1 MIHAYDKSYLSAA
14 QKNLA
19 RMLDYLVNDLHY
31 PLETAW
37 QWFVTSELSARFEQG
52 DCSVLVG
59 LSGVE
64 LARAVLEQAGEAAPM
79 QKTSYAYD
87 RSPEYWTGWALAYYQ
102 WLTSL
107 RFAEIEQAVSITKV
121 RLLYT
126 PYHEMDVRQ
135 FADKMNELYRA
146 AKPETNLK
154 AMRTLAGFLIT
165 ENRFAECKN
174 AIVKLCSRATLSN
187 CQFIDCAGKDLVTSR
202 WNSQVTIQDCEFSNI
217 SLSPVNSVE
226 EIEQI
231 GELCLKN
238 YIRELIP
245 GKFSTLDTKGVLI
258 EIGGVDKKFANS
270 NRPSKIERCI
280 FNGVHIC
287 SEGGFAC
294 NMGKWKAC
302 KADRNLTKDQM
313 NFLISVYTANYDK
326 FNYPRVIVS
335 DCTFKNCASV
345 HQEIINTEPY
355 DSVFGSR
362 HNYTA
367 ISVRNNYGLDNI
379 GDPTSYVKSSDV
391 KLKEI
396 DANGNKIGSSLSVN

>member
-79 QKTSYAYD
+79 QKPSYAYD

-154 AMRTLAGFLIT
+154 AMRTLAGLSQSELAGQADVPVRTHPAVRTAT
-165 ENRFAECKN
+165 EGHQQ
-174 AIVKLCSRATLSN
+174 S
-187 CQFIDCAGKDLVTSR
+187 TSR
-202 WNSQVTIQDCEFSNI
+202 NAASPCACAELQRGGSDGESSTAEF
-217 SLSPVNSVE
+217 
-226 EIEQI
+226 
-231 GELCLKN
+231 
-238 YIRELIP
+238 YR
-245 GKFSTLDTKGVLI
+245 
-258 EIGGVDKKFANS
+258 
-270 NRPSKIERCI
+270 
-280 FNGVHIC
+280 
-287 SEGGFAC
+287 
-294 NMGKWKAC
+294 KAR
-302 KADRNLTKDQM
+302 K
-313 NFLISVYTANYDK
+313 
-326 FNYPRVIVS
+326 
-335 DCTFKNCASV
+335 
-345 HQEIINTEPY
+345 
-355 DSVFGSR
+355 
-362 HNYTA
+362 
-367 ISVRNNYGLDNI
+367 
-379 GDPTSYVKSSDV
+379 
-391 KLKEI
+391 
-396 DANGNKIGSSLSVN
+396 